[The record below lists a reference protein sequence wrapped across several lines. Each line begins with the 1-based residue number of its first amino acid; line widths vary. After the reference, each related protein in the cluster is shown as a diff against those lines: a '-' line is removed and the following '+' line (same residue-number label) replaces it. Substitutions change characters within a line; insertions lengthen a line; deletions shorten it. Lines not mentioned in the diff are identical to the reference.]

1 LELNMTKSDAGKG
14 DDWRLNFDYN
24 KFWTNFDLIS
34 STPMT
39 VKKPKY
45 KKVIVKKGKTTYVF

>member
-1 LELNMTKSDAGKG
+1 MTKSDAGKG